1 MTLVRELGTSELDW
15 NRMNETNYVA
25 CSTLAGSKNNNP
37 NLLPLLNNNT
47 PTTIA
52 SASTAPPPTTTTSS
66 SLSSMC
72 GSGESAREE
81 NVNNNISG
89 GGGGGNRGGGLVLK
103 IFRCKLCHKFY
114 KSRRSLLRH
123 QISHHEQSDSQAG
136 ADGQTEC

>member
-1 MTLVRELGTSELDW
+1 MLS
-15 NRMNETNYVA
+15 
-25 CSTLAGSKNNNP
+25 
-37 NLLPLLNNNT
+37 LLNNNT

-52 SASTAPPPTTTTSS
+52 SASTAPPPTTTSS
-66 SLSSMC
+66 SLSSTC

-89 GGGGGNRGGGLVLK
+89 GGGGNRGGVVVVK

-123 QISHHEQSDSQAG
+123 QISHHGKSDSQAG
-136 ADGQTEC
+136 HRFSLSATYCLNLSDLSYPWF